1 MTESRITMAEPG
13 IAVAD
18 DAGSRIVAAVHDAA
32 SKIAVAGTSKIAVAG
47 NINADITCWLSRPP
61 LPGETLLAEEFELGP
76 GGKAANAAVA
86 LARLGAQLL
95 LIGSVGEDPLG
106 SLVLAAL
113 EREGVA
119 SDGVVRH
126 ADALTGVASVFVA
139 AHGENAIV
147 THLGANLSMSAR
159 ELPDLEG
166 CGALLMTL
174 GLPRGVLLALAA
186 RARAAGARIVLDATP
201 LRGLPLPAELL
212 AVDVLSANRVEA
224 EQLIGRA
231 IESLD
236 GDDVRS
242 ACAEL
247 CALGAESAVLKLGKA
262 GAVWMEGSRQGHVAA
277 PEVEVVD
284 PTGAGDAFMAALT
297 LRLVAGMSLPAA
309 VEFACLVGALSTTGR
324 GAQGGWTTLADVRRF
339 AAAVRS

>member
-1 MTESRITMAEPG
+1 MTEP
-13 IAVAD
+13 
-18 DAGSRIVAAVHDAA
+18 RIVSTGEAA
-32 SKIAVAGTSKIAVAG
+32 SRIAVAGEAPSRIAGASEAASRIAVAG
-47 NINADITCWLSRPP
+47 NINADIACRLPRPP
-61 LPGETLLAEEFELGP
+61 LPGETLLAEELELGP

-86 LARLGAQLL
+86 LARLGARPL

-119 SDGVVRH
+119 SGRIVRH
-126 ADALTGVASVFVA
+126 AGALTGVASVFVA
-139 AHGENAIV
+139 PHGENAIV
-147 THLGANLSMSAR
+147 THLGANLSMSAH

-201 LRGLPLPAELL
+201 LRDLPLPAELL

-236 GDDVRS
+236 GEDVRS

-247 CALGAESAVLKLGKA
+247 CALGARSAVLKLGKA
-262 GAVWMEGSRQGHVAA
+262 GAAWIEGSRQGHVAA

-284 PTGAGDAFMAALT
+284 TTGAGDAFMAALT
-297 LRLVAGMSLPAA
+297 LRLARGAELSEA
-309 VEFACLVGALSTTGR
+309 VRFGCCLGALSATGR
-324 GAQGGWTTLADVRRF
+324 GAQGGWATLADVQRF
-339 AAAVRS
+339 LATRGPRESVSL